1 MLAVTFGGGLH
12 VFNNRR
18 KKSDMHKPSL
28 KFILSAFVA
37 LLCLTSVAHALEP
50 PVLKGKWASA
60 ALENYG
66 SHFAT
71 RTFTF
76 TDSKWRVTYRA
87 YADAQGSQP
96 LFRLEVGGFY
106 VLGEVSAAVAGAFEG
121 IFPANSRRIVAESD
135 AGVAM
140 FSGMGCMLEK
150 GKTLSLVSKECGF
163 VPGLMQAMGE
173 YDLVAIK
180 EGRLYFGDRSGDL
193 TKARPAALTPYPLVS
208 K

>member
-1 MLAVTFGGGLH
+1 MHKTSIKFVLAVF
-12 VFNNRR
+12 F
-18 KKSDMHKPSL
+18 
-28 KFILSAFVA
+28 A
-37 LLCLTSVAHALEP
+37 LLCVAPVAHGLESP
-50 PVLKGKWASA
+50 DLRGRWTST

-71 RTFTF
+71 RTFVF
-76 TDSKWRVTYRA
+76 SDSEWRVTYRA
-87 YADAQGSQP
+87 YADAQGKQP

-106 VLGEVSAAVAGAFEG
+106 VLGQASADVSGAFEG
-121 IFPANSRRIVAESD
+121 IFPANRRRVIAESD

-140 FSGMGCMLEK
+140 FSGMGCILEK
-150 GKTLSLVSKECGF
+150 GKALSLVSHGCGF

-180 EGRLYFGDRSGDL
+180 EGHVYFGDRAGDL
-193 TKARPAALTPYPLVS
+193 TKARPAALTPYPLVR